1 MDDTPRWIPMFFG
14 LAAIGMGVLILGALW
29 GWVPTDGGQFL
40 APTPVILSLGL
51 GLILFG
57 VLLAIPVHL
66 AGFIRGALFLLVM
79 ILAAVVCNWTAFA
92 PEVLYT
98 STTTLGSSTTTAE
111 DPIGGRIVFTI
122 AALVVDGILIASLVG
137 WIKDLSDRDD

>member
-1 MDDTPRWIPMFFG
+1 MDETPRWIPMLFG
-14 LAAIGMGVLILGALW
+14 LAAIGMGVLILGALL

-51 GLILFG
+51 GLVLFG
-57 VLLAIPVHL
+57 VLLVIPVEL

-79 ILAAVVCNWTAFA
+79 ILVAVVCNWTAFA
-92 PEVLYT
+92 PEVVYT

-111 DPIGGRIVFTI
+111 DPVGGRIVFTV
-122 AALVVDGILIASLVG
+122 AALVVDGILLASLVG
-137 WIKDLSDRDD
+137 WIKNFGEWDD